1 MEAVLRRFGGRT
13 AFVRLLPGL
22 AIVLA
27 IAVLATM
34 LSSVRGLSMLSPL
47 MLAVLVGMAL
57 GHLYPPPPPCL
68 PGIGFAGR
76 RILRF
81 AIVLLGLQLS
91 ASQIIEIGLDGILIV
106 TCVVATTYIVITW
119 IGARLEVDARLTGLL
134 AAGTSICGASAV
146 AAMSTV
152 NRASDEDV
160 TYAMAAVTVFGTVL
174 MFLLPAAGHALDLD
188 ERAFGV
194 WAGASIHEVAQ
205 VTGAAFQYGNAAG
218 ETGVIVK
225 LTRVMMLAPLVVIV
239 GVWLRRCRPVVSEDA
254 APPAFPL
261 FVLGF
266 SAAAVV
272 NSLVSLPIDIR
283 ASILSVTTFLMS
295 MALAALGLQAH
306 VSRLKAKGMRPLA
319 LGALGTVM
327 IVGLSLGLVKLAV
340 WLARHGITS

>member
-34 LSSVRGLSMLSPL
+34 LRRVPGLSMLSPL

-57 GHLYPPPPPCL
+57 GHLYSPPPPCL

-119 IGARLEVDARLTGLL
+119 LGARLEVDARLTGLL

-152 NRASDEDV
+152 NQASDEDV
-160 TYAMAAVTVFGTVL
+160 TYAMATVTVFGTVL
-174 MFLLPAAGHALDLD
+174 MFLLPTAGHALDLD

-218 ETGVIVK
+218 ETGIILK

-239 GVWLRRCRPVVSEDA
+239 GVWLHRCRPVMSDA

-266 SAAAVV
+266 GAAAAV

-319 LGALGTVM
+319 LGALGTVL

-340 WLARHGITS
+340 WRA